1 MNGNE
6 ILTLGLGLEKPWKIT
21 GQLLDTSSEPHE
33 LKLTV
38 SAPRGAEFPCPV
50 CGKSCKAHDFKEF
63 TWRHLNFFQHRC
75 YITASIPRIRCEEH
89 GVKRIEVP
97 WARKGSKF
105 TLLFEQVAM
114 TLVREM
120 PVLAAARIMGITDKR
135 LWSIVFHYVS
145 LAMAQLSL
153 QHVTAIGLDETAA
166 KRGHKYV
173 TVFIDLDREK
183 NPVLFATPGKG
194 KETLREFRRFLEL
207 QGGKAENIVE
217 VVCDMS
223 KAFLAGAKEQFQQA
237 EITID
242 WFHVV
247 QLFTSAVDKVRRKEA
262 KQRNFPKALRWAT
275 LKSADAV
282 MTESQLDALAELV
295 EMNCHT
301 ATAWRIK
308 EMLRWVR
315 KAKTPRAA
323 KWRITNFVRY
333 AMEQLDDSPLLQPVY
348 EALETLLRHR
358 DRILARWNSGRS
370 NARLEGLNSLFQAAR
385 ARARGYRNTATF
397 ITMMYLIAAPIGDFI
412 EFHTF

>member
-1 MNGNE
+1 
-6 ILTLGLGLEKPWKIT
+6 
-21 GQLLDTSSEPHE
+21 
-33 LKLTV
+33 V
-38 SAPRGAEFPCPV
+38 SGERGSKYPCPV
-50 CGKSCKAHDFKEF
+50 CGTLCQAHDFKEF

-75 YITASIPRIRCEEH
+75 YITAAVPRVRCPEH
-89 GVKRIEVP
+89 GVKRIKVP

-114 TLVREM
+114 TMVKEM
-120 PVLAAARIMGITDKR
+120 PVLAAARIIGITDKR
-135 LWSIVFHYVS
+135 LWRIVFYYVS

-153 QHVTAIGLDETAA
+153 AHVKAIGMDETAS
-166 KRGHKYV
+166 KRGHNYV
-173 TVFIDLDREK
+173 TVFIDLDRDK

-194 KETLREFRRFLEL
+194 KQTIKAFRNFLEERS
-207 QGGKAENIVE
+207 GKAENIVE

-223 KAFLAGAKEQFQQA
+223 KAFLAGAKEQFPEA

-247 QLFTSAVDKVRRKEA
+247 QLFTSAVDKVRRKES

-275 LKSADAV
+275 LKNGDAKL
-282 MTESQLDALAELV
+282 TDTQLDALAELV

-301 ATAWRIK
+301 ATAWKIK

-315 KAKTPRAA
+315 KAKSPRAA

-333 AMEQLDDSPLLQPVY
+333 AMELLDDSTLLQPVY
-348 EALETLLRHR
+348 DALDTLLRHR
-358 DRILARWNSGRS
+358 ERILARWNSGHS

-397 ITMMYLIAAPIGDFI
+397 IAMMYLIAAPIDDFI
-412 EFHTF
+412 KFHTF